1 MPSKLATICDPDATT
16 CTPVIAPLE
25 IHRGQDLE
33 AYADKLRQRFA
44 DPALNHRLTQIAMD
58 GTQKIPQRWLDTAA
72 WHAERCGR
80 TEAIVSAFDAWIDH
94 IGASEFVDDPAG
106 DRLIAAYAVLGRKG
120 VLDLCFGSSEDSP
133 LWPDRAALRGL
144 FE

>member
-1 MPSKLATICDPDATT
+1 MIG
-16 CTPVIAPLE
+16 PLE
-25 IHRGQDLE
+25 IHRRQDLE

-44 DPALNHRLTQIAMD
+44 DPALNHRLAQIAMD

-80 TEAIVSAFDAWIDH
+80 TKAIVSAFDAWIDH
-94 IGASEFVDDPAG
+94 VGASEFVDDPARN
-106 DRLIAAYAVLGRKG
+106 RLIAAYAVLGRKG